1 MDGGGKRKRD
11 DLAPCSMHCL
21 GTAIYDMNCGSCQL
35 RCRGK
40 GGCGEMLPLTEFK
53 QQYRAPTLVAT
64 LGPSL
69 FKTVC
74 TPCHARNK
82 RVAGQW
88 LPAGRSSSK
97 A

>member
-11 DLAPCSMHCL
+11 DLAPCDMHCL
-21 GTAIYDMNCGSCQL
+21 GTAMYDMNCGSCQL

-69 FKTVC
+69 FKTRLHAL
-74 TPCHARNK
+74 PCQKQAGSRS
-82 RVAGQW
+82 VAASWQVFF
-88 LPAGRSSSK
+88 
-97 A
+97 